1 MGVYAA
7 MSVAGDAIGLLAGGL
22 LTTYACWRWVLF
34 VNLPI
39 GAGEVDAERAG

>member
-1 MGVYAA
+1 
-7 MSVAGDAIGLLAGGL
+7 MSVAGGAIGLLAGGL

-39 GAGEVDAERAG
+39 GVGEVDAERAG